1 LVSAELEWSEGYA
14 VKLPLKYG
22 TAGPNSTHVERC
34 EINNDIAHQSL
45 EHEKKVYQRL
55 GMVVQFDAVEY
66 GAGGRLWEWEKGTG
80 HIAVLKGRY
89 SPGADIHSKCSS
101 VLPTRGSTYCTVP

>member
-1 LVSAELEWSEGYA
+1 
-14 VKLPLKYG
+14 LKYG

-66 GAGGRLWEWEKGTG
+66 GAGGRLWEWEKATTEADTLRIRRTVGCK
-80 HIAVLKGRY
+80 AVAWAR
-89 SPGADIHSKCSS
+89 PG
-101 VLPTRGSTYCTVP
+101 L